1 MVIADKVISS
11 EAVFTGLENEA
22 KPAAIAIKGNKIIAV
37 GSMEEIKPF
46 IGLDTKEY
54 HYGNQLI
61 MPGFHDAHLHLMF
74 GSLFSHASINLS
86 DAHSEEEVASLVKQ
100 FSENVHADEWIIGY
114 GWDHTNWAEKCL
126 PTRFSL
132 DKVVPNRP
140 IILFHAEG
148 HYSWVNSLALENARV
163 TNETEDP
170 PNGTIQK
177 DENNEITGIL
187 LETAMNLVVDIAL
200 SFPDKRKEELF
211 EEFLKK
217 SAQLGITSVND
228 LFASS
233 FDKLNSFDMYKA
245 YDEAGKLTTRIHLYP
260 ELNDDIDRAISLR
273 EKYNSEK
280 LQLAGLKQFID
291 GVVTGHTAYMLDPYL
306 DNPITRGSTAFPV
319 EAIKN
324 WVTKADKEGFQIR
337 FHTIGDGAVR
347 LALDIFEAA
356 RMDNGVRDSRHA
368 LEHIEVIHPTDIKRF
383 KELGV
388 VPSVQPSHLAL
399 MPKESH
405 TLRVGKEKDP
415 YTYLCKTLYDAVEY
429 IAFGTDYPITTLD
442 PFKEI
447 FHAITR
453 LDFTGDYEWNSQ
465 EQITLAE
472 ALKAYTKGSAYST
485 FRETDLGTLEV
496 GKLADIIVL
505 DKNLFEVENKE
516 ILQTKVLLTIMDGE
530 VVYLHSAENSHL
542 YRW

>member
-1 MVIADKVISS
+1 
-11 EAVFTGLENEA
+11 
-22 KPAAIAIKGNKIIAV
+22 
-37 GSMEEIKPF
+37 
-46 IGLDTKEY
+46 
-54 HYGNQLI
+54 
-61 MPGFHDAHLHLMF
+61 
-74 GSLFSHASINLS
+74 
-86 DAHSEEEVASLVKQ
+86 
-100 FSENVHADEWIIGY
+100 
-114 GWDHTNWAEKCL
+114 
-126 PTRFSL
+126 
-132 DKVVPNRP
+132 
-140 IILFHAEG
+140 
-148 HYSWVNSLALENARV
+148 
-163 TNETEDP
+163 
-170 PNGTIQK
+170 
-177 DENNEITGIL
+177 
-187 LETAMNLVVDIAL
+187 
-200 SFPDKRKEELF
+200 
-211 EEFLKK
+211 
-217 SAQLGITSVND
+217 
-228 LFASS
+228 
-233 FDKLNSFDMYKA
+233 MYKA

-306 DNPITRGSTAFPV
+306 DKPTTRGSTAFPV
-319 EAIKN
+319 ETIKN

-368 LEHIEVIHPTDIKRF
+368 LEHIEVIHPTDIQRF

-429 IAFGTDYPITTLD
+429 IALGTDYPIATLD

-465 EQITLAE
+465 EQITLVE

-485 FRETDLGTLEV
+485 FREKIWV
-496 GKLADIIVL
+496 
-505 DKNLFEVENKE
+505 
-516 ILQTKVLLTIMDGE
+516 
-530 VVYLHSAENSHL
+530 H
-542 YRW
+542 